1 MAAKTLIMGAVHS
14 FLQGAAMTSDEI
26 RSFLDRFVHAWQHQ
40 DVAALSACYTDDCIV
55 VSPIFSTIKGRT
67 QLEKSYR
74 DLFLAFTNQT
84 VAVDDIIISDAEPA
98 RAVIVWTVKSVHTG
112 SIFGM
117 PGSGK
122 QIERNM
128 AYIFTFRGPLVAK
141 ERRIYDFTSMLMQL
155 GVLKAK
161 PN

>member
-1 MAAKTLIMGAVHS
+1 
-14 FLQGAAMTSDEI
+14 MTSDEI
-26 RSFLDRFVHAWQHQ
+26 RSFLDRFVHAWEHQ
-40 DVAALSACYTDDCIV
+40 DVAALSACYTEDCVV

-67 QLEKSYR
+67 QVEKSYR
-74 DLFLAFTNQT
+74 DLFMAFTNPT
-84 VAVDDIIISDAEPA
+84 ITVDDTIVSDTDPA
-98 RAVIVWTVKSVHTG
+98 RAVLVWTVKSVHTG
-112 SIFGM
+112 NIFGM

-128 AYIFTFRGPLVAK
+128 AYLFTFRGGLVAK

>member
-1 MAAKTLIMGAVHS
+1 MGAVHPI
-14 FLQGAAMTSDEI
+14 LQGAAMTSDEI
-26 RSFLDRFVHAWQHQ
+26 RSFLDRFVHAWEHQ
-40 DVAALSACYTDDCIV
+40 DVAALSACYTDDCVV
-55 VSPIFSTIKGRT
+55 VSPIFSTNKGRT
-67 QLEKSYR
+67 QVEKSYR
-74 DLFLAFTNQT
+74 DLFMAFTNPT
-84 VAVDDIIISDAEPA
+84 ITVDDTIVSDTDPA
-98 RAVIVWTVKSVHTG
+98 RAVLVWTVKSVHTG
-112 SIFGM
+112 NIFGM

-128 AYIFTFRGPLVAK
+128 AYLFTFRGGLVAK

>member
-1 MAAKTLIMGAVHS
+1 
-14 FLQGAAMTSDEI
+14 MTSDEI
-26 RSFLDRFVHAWQHQ
+26 RSFLDRFVHAWEHQ
-40 DVAALSACYTDDCIV
+40 DVAALGACYTDDCVV

-67 QLEKSYR
+67 QVEKSYR
-74 DLFLAFTNQT
+74 DLFLAFTNSSIT
-84 VAVDDIIISDAEPA
+84 VDDTIVSDAEPA
-98 RAVIVWTVKSVHTG
+98 RAVIVWTVKSLHTG
-112 SIFGM
+112 NIFGM

-122 QIERNM
+122 RIERNI
-128 AYIFTFRGPLVAK
+128 AYFFTFRGGLVAK

>member
-1 MAAKTLIMGAVHS
+1 
-14 FLQGAAMTSDEI
+14 MTSDEI
-26 RSFLDRFVHAWQHQ
+26 RSFLDRFVHAWEHQ
-40 DVAALSACYTDDCIV
+40 DVAALGACYTDDCVV
-55 VSPIFSTIKGRT
+55 VSPIFSTIKGRA
-67 QLEKSYR
+67 QVEKSYR
-74 DLFLAFTNQT
+74 DLFFAFTNPT
-84 VAVDDIIISDAEPA
+84 ITVDDTVIGDGNPA

-112 SIFGM
+112 NIFGM

-122 QIERNM
+122 PIERNI
-128 AYIFTFRGPLVAK
+128 AYIFTFRDGLVAR

>member
-1 MAAKTLIMGAVHS
+1 MGAVHP

-26 RSFLDRFVHAWQHQ
+26 RSFLDRFVHAWEHQ
-40 DVAALSACYTDDCIV
+40 DVAALSACYTDDCVV
-55 VSPIFSTIKGRT
+55 VSPIFSTIKGKAKV
-67 QLEKSYR
+67 EKSYH
-74 DLFLAFTNQT
+74 DLFLALSNPSIT
-84 VAVDDIIISDAEPA
+84 VDDTIISEVDPA
-98 RAVIVWTVKSVHTG
+98 RAVILWTVKSIHAG

-117 PGSGK
+117 PGTGK
-122 QIERNM
+122 RIERTI
-128 AYIFTFRGPLVAK
+128 AYFLTFRDGLIAK

>member
-1 MAAKTLIMGAVHS
+1 
-14 FLQGAAMTSDEI
+14 MTSDEI
-26 RSFLDRFVHAWQHQ
+26 RSFLDRFVHAWEHQ
-40 DVAALSACYTDDCIV
+40 DVAALSACYTEDCVV
-55 VSPIFSTIKGRT
+55 VSPIFNTIKGRPKV
-67 QLEKSYR
+67 EKSYR
-74 DLFLAFTNQT
+74 DLFLAFTNPT
-84 VAVDDIIISDAEPA
+84 ITVDDTIISDADPA

-112 SIFGM
+112 NIFGM

-122 QIERNM
+122 QIERNI
-128 AYIFTFRGPLVAK
+128 AYLFTFRGGLVAK